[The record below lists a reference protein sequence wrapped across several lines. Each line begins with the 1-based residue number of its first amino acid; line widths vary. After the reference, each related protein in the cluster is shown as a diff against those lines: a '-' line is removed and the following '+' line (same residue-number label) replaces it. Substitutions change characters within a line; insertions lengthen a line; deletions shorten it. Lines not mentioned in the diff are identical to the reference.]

1 MPELP
6 EVETTLRG
14 IRPYL
19 EGRGISDLLVRDH
32 RLRWPIPDRL
42 SERLRGLVIQ
52 GLTRRGKYL
61 LINLNQGTLIAHL
74 GMSGSFRMI
83 DPEAAPRKHDHYD
96 LLLSDGGCLRFHDPR
111 RFGCLLMADDD
122 HHLIEH
128 PLLKGLGPEP
138 LGDQFS
144 GDHLYRVSRGRTAA
158 IKSFIMDSRIVV
170 GVGNIYASEALF
182 RAGIHPLRA
191 AGKVSSRR
199 YLQLAEDIQKVLQAA
214 IEQGGTTLRDFVNE
228 SGHPGYFKQTLNVY
242 DRAGEPCRQC
252 GQPIRLAR
260 IQQRATYW
268 CGRCQK

>member
-19 EGRGISDLLVRDH
+19 EGRNILDLLIRDH
-32 RLRWPIPDRL
+32 RLRWPIPDGLSARL
-42 SERLRGLVIQ
+42 QGRLIQ
-52 GLTRRGKYL
+52 RLTRRGKYL
-61 LINLNQGTLIAHL
+61 LIHLDQGTLIAHL

-83 DPEAAPRKHDHYD
+83 DPKVTPRKHDHYD
-96 LLLSDGGCLRFHDPR
+96 LLLSDQGCLRFHDPR
-111 RFGCLLMADDD
+111 RFGCLLMAE
-122 HHLIEH
+122 HHHPLIEH

-138 LGDQFS
+138 LSDQFS
-144 GDHLYRVSRGRTAA
+144 GDHLYGVSRGRTAA
-158 IKSFIMDSRIVV
+158 IKNFIMDSRIVV

-182 RAGIHPLRA
+182 RAGINPLRA

-199 YLQLAEDIQKVLQAA
+199 YAQLAEDIQKVLQAA

-268 CGRCQK
+268 CGRCQH